1 MRLRRFR
8 RAHYKPY
15 DDAENIISK
24 CLNQILQ
31 TRFNRNPN
39 DYLSLTSIT
48 FVILCFLAAIPMYS
62 CQSSSFRTFCLKNQK
77 GCDSR

>member
-1 MRLRRFR
+1 MKSRHFR

-15 DDAENIISK
+15 DDAKNIIFK

-31 TRFNRNPN
+31 TRFKQNPN
-39 DYLSLTSIT
+39 IYLSLTSLT